1 MFLQVFES
9 RAELIELGMSVFY
22 VKNEVGASM
31 VNLATRKTKSVAYLV
46 TFSVVQ
52 PAVQMSGMYKNI
64 SQYALRKFRS
74 VHFHTS

>member
-1 MFLQVFES
+1 MGHVSFFLV
-9 RAELIELGMSVFY
+9 R
-22 VKNEVGASM
+22 NEIGASM
-31 VNLATRKTKSVAYLV
+31 VNLATRKTNTVTYLV